1 MRVLAAAM
9 ILNLASMSAAFG
21 AAAPGAAAD
30 YPNRPIR
37 WIVDFPAGGLSD
49 TVARTVGG
57 KLHESMGQPVVVDPR
72 PGAGGLIAY
81 SLAAKATPDGYTIAI
96 VSAPFSVNLSLLD
109 KMPYDTFKDF
119 TPISLMATAHNVLI
133 TTPKLPVKNVQELV
147 AYAKTRPAGINFASV
162 GIGSSPHLTG
172 ELFKTRAA
180 LNATHVPFNGSGPAL
195 NDVMSGRIDFM
206 FVNYPAAAPLV
217 RGGRVQL
224 LATAAATRLR
234 SFPDVP
240 TLAESGF
247 PGFRSTT
254 WVGVAAPSATPRAII
269 TKLNG
274 EIVRSLKFEDV
285 REKLDALGFE
295 PQGTTSE
302 EFRAF
307 LTDEIKRWAK
317 VIQDSG
323 AKANK

>member
-9 ILNLASMSAAFG
+9 ILNLACASAAF
-21 AAAPGAAAD
+21 AAAAAAD
-30 YPNRPIR
+30 YPSRPIR

-49 TVARTVGG
+49 TVARTVGT
-57 KLHESMGQPVVVDPR
+57 KLHEAMGQPVVVDPR

-81 SLAAKATPDGYTIAI
+81 GLAAKATPDGYTISI

-119 TPISLMATAHNVLI
+119 APISLMATAHNVLI
-133 TTPKLPVKNVQELV
+133 TGPKVPAKTVQELI
-147 AYAKTRPAGINFASV
+147 AYAKTRPAGLNFASV

-195 NDVMSGRIDFM
+195 NDVMSGRVDFM
-206 FVNYPAAAPLV
+206 FVNYPAAAPLA
-217 RGGRVQL
+217 RAGRVQL
-224 LATAAATRLR
+224 LATAATTRLR

-254 WVGVAAPSATPRAII
+254 WVGVAAPGATPKAII
-269 TKLNG
+269 AKLNS
-274 EIVRSLKFEDV
+274 EIVRSLKLDDV
-285 REKLDALGFE
+285 RERLDALGFE
-295 PQGTTSE
+295 PQGTTPE

-307 LTDEIKRWAK
+307 LSEEIKRWAK

-323 AKANK
+323 AKASK